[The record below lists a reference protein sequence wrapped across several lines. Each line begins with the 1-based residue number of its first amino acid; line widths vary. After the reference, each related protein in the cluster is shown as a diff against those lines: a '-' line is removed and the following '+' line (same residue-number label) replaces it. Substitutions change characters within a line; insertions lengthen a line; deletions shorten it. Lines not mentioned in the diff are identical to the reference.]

1 MSLLASAGTVLAAGS
16 SALVDA
22 SGAPTPLGIFASEFF
37 GTFILILLGAG
48 VCAAVTLK
56 KSYAKDA
63 GWVVITF
70 GWGLA
75 VFTAVYLSFL
85 SGAHLSPAVT
95 VGLATAGRDL
105 ATGVPATAGNIAL
118 YIVAQ
123 MLGAMAGATAA
134 YLTYKKH
141 FDEDCDPALKLGV
154 FSTGPEIRSYGW
166 NCLTE
171 AIGTAVLILWVFVS
185 GYTETAVGPLGVALI
200 IVVIGN
206 SLGGPT
212 GYAINPARDLGPRIA
227 YTFLPI
233 PGKTGSNWS
242 YAWVP
247 VVGPIIGAILAGLIV
262 PAVLP
267 L

>member
-1 MSLLASAGTVLAAGS
+1 MSLLASAGTALAAGS

-22 SGAPTPLGIFASEFF
+22 SGNPSALGIFASEFF

-118 YIVAQ
+118 YIIAQ
-123 MLGAMAGATAA
+123 MLSTPPVTSAPVSPTPS
-134 YLTYKKH
+134 
-141 FDEDCDPALKLGV
+141 CPSPAR
-154 FSTGPEIRSYGW
+154 P
-166 NCLTE
+166 
-171 AIGTAVLILWVFVS
+171 A
-185 GYTETAVGPLGVALI
+185 
-200 IVVIGN
+200 
-206 SLGGPT
+206 PT
-212 GYAINPARDLGPRIA
+212 GLTHGFRLLARSSAL
-227 YTFLPI
+227 
-233 PGKTGSNWS
+233 SS
-242 YAWVP
+242 
-247 VVGPIIGAILAGLIV
+247 LA
-262 PAVLP
+262 
-267 L
+267 

>member
-22 SGAPTPLGIFASEFF
+22 SGAPTTLGIFASEFF

-63 GWVVITF
+63 GWGVITF

-75 VFTAVYLSFL
+75 VFTAVYLSFH
-85 SGAHLSPAVT
+85 SGAHLNPAVT
-95 VGLATAGRDL
+95 VGLATAGKDL
-105 ATGVPATAGNIAL
+105 ATGVPATPGNIAL

-123 MLGAMAGATAA
+123 MLGAMAGAT
-134 YLTYKKH
+134 
-141 FDEDCDPALKLGV
+141 G
-154 FSTGPEIRSYGW
+154 S
-166 NCLTE
+166 
-171 AIGTAVLILWVFVS
+171 
-185 GYTETAVGPLGVALI
+185 
-200 IVVIGN
+200 
-206 SLGGPT
+206 
-212 GYAINPARDLGPRIA
+212 AINPARDLGPRIA

>member
-22 SGAPTPLGIFASEFF
+22 SGAPTALGIFASEFF

-85 SGAHLSPAVT
+85 SGAHLNPAVT

-123 MLGAMAGATAA
+123 MLGAMAGATGATA
-134 YLTYKKH
+134 SASSQ
-141 FDEDCDPALKLGV
+141 PAPP
-154 FSTGPEIRSYGW
+154 SSPT
-166 NCLTE
+166 
-171 AIGTAVLILWVFVS
+171 AGTCS
-185 GYTETAVGPLGVALI
+185 
-200 IVVIGN
+200 
-206 SLGGPT
+206 
-212 GYAINPARDLGPRIA
+212 PRLSA
-227 YTFLPI
+227 P
-233 PGKTGSNWS
+233 SS
-242 YAWVP
+242 
-247 VVGPIIGAILAGLIV
+247 
-262 PAVLP
+262 
-267 L
+267 

>member
-1 MSLLASAGTVLAAGS
+1 MSLLASAGTTLAAGS

-22 SGAPTPLGIFASEFF
+22 SGNPSTLGIFASEFF

-63 GWVVITF
+63 GWVVIAF

-75 VFTAVYLSFL
+75 VFTAVYLSFH
-85 SGAHLSPAVT
+85 SGAHLNPAVT
-95 VGLATAGRDL
+95 LGLAAAGRDL
-105 ATGVPATAGNIAL
+105 ATGVPATPTNIIL

-123 MLGAMAGATAA
+123 VLGAIAGAIGA
-134 YLTYKKH
+134 YLAYKKH
-141 FDEDCDPALKLGV
+141 FDEDPGDRLGI
-154 FSTGPEIRSYGW
+154 FATGPAIKSYGW
-166 NCLTE
+166 NLLTE
-171 AIGTAVLILWVFVS
+171 IMGTFVLVGWVIAS
-185 GYTETAVGPLGVALI
+185 GKTPAQLGPLAVAL
-200 IVVIGN
+200 VVVSIGM
-206 SLGGPT
+206 SLGGAT
-212 GYAINPARDLGPRIA
+212 GYAINPARDLGPRIV

-233 PGKTGSNWS
+233 PGKAGSNWA

-247 VVGPIIGAILAGLIV
+247 VVGPVIGGVLAGLIV

>member
-22 SGAPTPLGIFASEFF
+22 SGAPTTLGIFASEFF

-63 GWVVITF
+63 GWGVITF

-75 VFTAVYLSFL
+75 VFTAVYLSFH
-85 SGAHLSPAVT
+85 SGAHLNPAVT

-118 YIVAQ
+118 YIIAQ
-123 MLGAMAGATAA
+123 MLGAMAGATGA
-134 YLTYKKH
+134 YLTYI
-141 FDEDCDPALKLGV
+141 
-154 FSTGPEIRSYGW
+154 FSTGPAIKSYGW
-166 NCLTE
+166 NVITE
-171 AIGTAVLILWVFVS
+171 IIGTFVLIGWIIAS
-185 GYTETAVGPLGVALI
+185 GKTPSELGPLAVAL
-200 IVVIGN
+200 VVVSISMN
-206 SLGGPT
+206 LGGAT
-212 GYAINPARDLGPRIA
+212 GSAINPARDLGPRIA

>member
-1 MSLLASAGTVLAAGS
+1 MSLLASAGTALAAGS

-22 SGAPTPLGIFASEFF
+22 SGNPSALGIFASEFF

-105 ATGVPATAGNIAL
+105 ATGVPATPERVEPTSL
-118 YIVAQ
+118 
-123 MLGAMAGATAA
+123 
-134 YLTYKKH
+134 H
-141 FDEDCDPALKLGV
+141 PA
-154 FSTGPEIRSYGW
+154 
-166 NCLTE
+166 
-171 AIGTAVLILWVFVS
+171 
-185 GYTETAVGPLGVALI
+185 
-200 IVVIGN
+200 
-206 SLGGPT
+206 
-212 GYAINPARDLGPRIA
+212 
-227 YTFLPI
+227 
-233 PGKTGSNWS
+233 
-242 YAWVP
+242 
-247 VVGPIIGAILAGLIV
+247 PIIPDSVKDRAEQPSNEHSSAPQSKQNRGEKH
-262 PAVLP
+262 
-267 L
+267 

>member
-1 MSLLASAGTVLAAGS
+1 MPLLASAGTALAAGS

-22 SGAPTPLGIFASEFF
+22 SGNPSTLGIFASEFF

-85 SGAHLSPAVT
+85 SGAHLNPAVT

-118 YIVAQ
+118 YIIAQ
-123 MLGAMAGATAA
+123 MLGAIAGAVAA

-141 FDEDCDPALKLGV
+141 FDEDPGDRLGI
-154 FSTGPEIRSYGW
+154 FSTGPAIKSYGW
-166 NCLTE
+166 NVVTE
-171 AIGTAVLILWVFVS
+171 VLGTFVLIGWIIAS
-185 GYTETAVGPLGVALI
+185 GKTPSELGPLAVAL
-200 IVVIGN
+200 VVVSIGM
-206 SLGGPT
+206 SLGGAT

-233 PGKTGSNWS
+233 PGKTGSNWA

-247 VVGPIIGAILAGLIV
+247 VVGPILGGVLAGLIV

>member
-1 MSLLASAGTVLAAGS
+1 MSLLASSGTVLAAGS

-95 VGLATAGRDL
+95 VGLATAGLDL

-123 MLGAMAGATAA
+123 VLGAMAGAIGA

-141 FDEDCDPALKLGV
+141 FDEDPGDRLGI
-154 FSTGPEIRSYGW
+154 FATGPAIKSYGW
-166 NCLTE
+166 NLLTE
-171 AIGTAVLILWVFVS
+171 IIGTFVLIGW
-185 GYTETAVGPLGVALI
+185 I
-200 IVVIGN
+200 I
-206 SLGGPT
+206 
-212 GYAINPARDLGPRIA
+212 A
-227 YTFLPI
+227 
-233 PGKTGSNWS
+233 PGKTPAQTGPLAVALVAQPVTLSTPHVTS
-242 YAWVP
+242 APVSPTPSCLSPVRPVP
-247 VVGPIIGAILAGLIV
+247 TGLTHGFRLLARLS
-262 PAVLP
+262 AQSSLA
-267 L
+267 

>member
-1 MSLLASAGTVLAAGS
+1 MSLLASAGTALAAGS

-22 SGAPTPLGIFASEFF
+22 SGNPSALGIFASEFF

-85 SGAHLSPAVT
+85 SGAHLNPAVT

-118 YIVAQ
+118 YIIAQ
-123 MLGAMAGATAA
+123 MLGAIAGAIAA

-141 FDEDCDPALKLGV
+141 FDEDPGDRLGI
-154 FSTGPEIRSYGW
+154 FATGPAIKSYGW
-166 NCLTE
+166 NVVTE
-171 AIGTAVLILWVFVS
+171 VLGTFVLIGWIIAS
-185 GYTETAVGPLGVALI
+185 GKTPSELGPLAVAL
-200 IVVIGN
+200 VVVSIGM
-206 SLGGPT
+206 SLGGAT

-233 PGKTGSNWS
+233 PGKTGSNWAYS
-242 YAWVP
+242 WVP
-247 VVGPIIGAILAGLIV
+247 VLGPILGGVLAGLIV

>member
-1 MSLLASAGTVLAAGS
+1 MSLLVSAGTVLAAGS

-22 SGAPTPLGIFASEFF
+22 SGAPTTLGFVLSEFF
-37 GTFILILLGAG
+37 GTFIMILLGAG

-63 GWVVITF
+63 GWGVISF

-75 VFTAVYLSFL
+75 VFTAVYFSFH
-85 SGAHLSPAVT
+85 SGAHMNPAVT
-95 VGLATAGRDL
+95 VGLATAGKDL
-105 ATGVPATAGNIAL
+105 ATGVPATPGNIAL

-141 FDEDCDPALKLGV
+141 FDEDPGDRLGI
-154 FSTGPEIRSYGW
+154 FATGPAIKSYGW
-166 NCLTE
+166 NLLTE
-171 AIGTAVLILWVFVS
+171 IIGTFVLIGWIIAS
-185 GYTETAVGPLGVALI
+185 GKTPSELGPLAVAL
-200 IVVIGN
+200 VVVSISMN
-206 SLGGPT
+206 LGGAT
-212 GYAINPARDLGPRIA
+212 GSALNPARDLGPRIA